1 MQYADYDRAAVYA
14 ASQRA
19 EVLIEALPWIKDMTG
34 QTVVIKYGGAA
45 MTDANLRS
53 MVIQDIVLMKL
64 IGLNP
69 IVVHGG
75 GKDITELCEKLSIP
89 VEFKDGMRVTTPE
102 TMDVVSMALLG
113 RVNAELVAG
122 MNLHGHIAVGLSGAS
137 AGLMKA
143 KCLDESLGRVGLIT
157 DIDTTLIQDLV
168 AGDYIPVIAT
178 VAYGEEGEAYN
189 INADVAAGQI
199 AAAIGARKVIFLTDV
214 DGLYQDFSDKTT
226 LISRL
231 SLDEARDLVESG
243 ILAKGMIPKINACVT
258 ALNAG
263 VTTAHILNGTSA
275 HSMLL
280 EVFTDRGIGTMIYRD
295 EPEPDF
301 VEFPL
306 TNLAAKISAAQEE
319 GSQK

>member
-1 MQYADYDRAAVYA
+1 MQYADYDRAATYA

-34 QTVVIKYGGAA
+34 KTVVIKYGGAA
-45 MTDANLRS
+45 MTDASLRE

-75 GKDITELCEKLSIP
+75 GKDITSLCEKLSIP

-113 RVNAELVAG
+113 RVNSELVAG
-122 MNLHGHIAVGLSGAS
+122 MNLHGHIAVGLSGAD

-143 KCLDESLGRVGLIT
+143 TSLDPALGRVGRIT
-157 DIDTTLIQDLV
+157 DIDTTLISDLV
-168 AGDYIPVIAT
+168 ASDYIPVIAT
-178 VAYGEEGEAYN
+178 VAHGDEGEAYN
-189 INADVAAGQI
+189 INADIAAGQI

-214 DGLYQDFSDKTT
+214 DGLYQDFSDKST

-231 SLDEARDLVESG
+231 SLDEARELVTSG

-258 ALNAG
+258 ALEAG
-263 VTTAHILNGTSA
+263 VTTAHILNGTTP

-280 EVFTDRGIGTMIYRD
+280 EVFTDRGIGTMIMRED
-295 EPEPDF
+295 PLDDF
-301 VEFPL
+301 HAFPL
-306 TNLAAKISAAQEE
+306 TSLAEKISAASEE
-319 GSQK
+319 GGQK

>member
-102 TMDVVSMALLG
+102 TMD
-113 RVNAELVAG
+113 VAG

-258 ALNAG
+258 ALTAG